1 MSVISKPSFKSL
13 YHPLKQLTTKDL
25 QMVILMAHLQIKARK
40 KKTTNYI
47 TPAAAMGMFSA
58 GLGPHLEELFQMN
71 IEEGDPLYGSLIV
84 NKSTEMPSDG
94 FFNAA
99 VRCELA
105 TFTSEEDKKKF
116 WLEQMARVYAASA
129 SEGIKEL
136 YENLTDEQRREMA
149 ALIRV
154 NQGQN

>member
-1 MSVISKPSFKSL
+1 
-13 YHPLKQLTTKDL
+13 
-25 QMVILMAHLQIKARK
+25 
-40 KKTTNYI
+40 
-47 TPAAAMGMFSA
+47 MGMFSA